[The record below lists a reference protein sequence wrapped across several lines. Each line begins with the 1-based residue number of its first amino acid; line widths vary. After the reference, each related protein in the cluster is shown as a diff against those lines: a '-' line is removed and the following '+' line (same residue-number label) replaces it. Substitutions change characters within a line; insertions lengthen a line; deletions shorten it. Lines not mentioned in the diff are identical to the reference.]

1 MKRRSAIGLA
11 AVSQGLESLK
21 TTRVVI
27 AHRLSTI
34 RNADKIYVL
43 EKGVLAQS
51 GSYSE
56 LIEQEGS
63 FRDLAQRQL
72 T

>member
-1 MKRRSAIGLA
+1 
-11 AVSQGLESLK
+11 
-21 TTRVVI
+21 VVI

-34 RNADKIYVL
+34 RNADKIHVL
-43 EKGVLAQS
+43 EKGVLVQS

-56 LIEQEGS
+56 LIEQEGP

-72 T
+72 A